1 MKRLPP
7 GLPIPCYQDEHDIF
21 IGMTTMGHSPIKTPY
36 IGHHIL
42 DHTILDPPTYPSNS
56 SKRRPDSLDRWHH
69 LALDIHFPTLG
80 LGLYDLLANSKPQ
93 RSSAFPNFER
103 NINFHVAYFRSSS
116 SAKVTCPPPGLE
128 KSHFSFFPWPMDIT
142 DTAESSSNLSL
153 TTTPSSRST
162 TVCSSVSSP
171 TLSSISTPGGNF
183 VDNETVG
190 ESMMSHEDILKV
202 CVALFQT
209 IELTC
214 ANQQYRCMSSRRVG
228 VIGGH
233 LPPKT
238 WSIA

>member
-7 GLPIPCYQDEHDIF
+7 GLPIPCYQDKHDIF
-21 IGMTTMGHSPIKTPY
+21 IGMTTTGHSPIKTPY

-116 SAKVTCPPPGLE
+116 SAK
-128 KSHFSFFPWPMDIT
+128 PMDIT
-142 DTAESSSNLSL
+142 DTAELSSNLSL
-153 TTTPSSRST
+153 TTTTSSRST
-162 TVCSSVSSP
+162 TVCSSVSSSP

-202 CVALFQT
+202 CSALFQT
-209 IELTC
+209 IELTR